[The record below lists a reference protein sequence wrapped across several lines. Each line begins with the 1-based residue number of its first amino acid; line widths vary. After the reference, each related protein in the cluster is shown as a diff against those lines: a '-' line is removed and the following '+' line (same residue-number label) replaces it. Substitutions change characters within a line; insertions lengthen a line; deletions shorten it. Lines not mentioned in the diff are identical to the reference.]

1 MRELGWV
8 GMQRSRLLARLAF
21 VAVVAALASTGYVTG
36 FHVLPVIGVHEATFA
51 MLSFAAFILVS
62 GVVFAGRLHGDESPR
77 SLDEPVAAIVPT
89 FQDATVLHH
98 SVESLRAQDHPV
110 HVYVV
115 PEPDDEAGVEAAEAF
130 ADHDDVTCLVNPNP
144 GSKAG
149 AINGAVEAATEDV
162 FTVFDADQR
171 AAPGFLAGVTGYLH
185 EFDVVQARFVP
196 RSSGTIE
203 SLAYY
208 EFTLF
213 GHAFRQLLYLLTGF
227 RMATSKALVFT
238 RDAIESVGGYDPD
251 VVSEDYDF
259 AHRAYLD
266 GRSVKLLYRH
276 VVTEESVHTLAD
288 WWGQRKR
295 WMTGNVQVLARL
307 LGHLRANPRAHRSYV
322 SLGVGVLSI
331 GGSAFLLSIAPK
343 VVTVAQIGHPEYA
356 LAPVLAT
363 YAVAVYARVADGL
376 DLGWEWLLTP
386 LVLPLFSCITVMAF
400 ADYVFD
406 FDGDWYVVHKGE

>member
-1 MRELGWV
+1 
-8 GMQRSRLLARLAF
+8 MQRSRWVARSAF
-21 VAVVAALASTGYVTG
+21 AVTVVVLASTGYVAG
-36 FHVLPVIGVHEATFA
+36 FQVLPILGIHEASFA

-62 GVVFAGRLHGDESPR
+62 GVAFVGRMNGDETPR
-77 SLDEPVAAIVPT
+77 SLEEPVAAIVPT
-89 FQDATVLHH
+89 FRDAHVLHH
-98 SVESLRAQDHPV
+98 SVESLRQQDDSV
-110 HVYVV
+110 QVYVV
-115 PEPDDEAGVEAAEAF
+115 PEPDDAAGIEAAESYAE
-130 ADHDDVTCLVNPNP
+130 HDDVTCLVNPHP

-149 AINGAVEAATEDV
+149 AINGVVEAAEADV
-162 FTVFDADQR
+162 FAADQH
-171 AAPGFLAGVTGYLH
+171 ADPGFLSSVTGYLRDH
-185 EFDVVQARFVP
+185 DVVQARFVP
-196 RSSGTIE
+196 RSDGTIE

-213 GHAFRQLLYLLTGF
+213 GHAFRQLLYLATGF

-266 GRSVKLLYRH
+266 GQRVKLLYRH

-307 LGHLRANPRAHRSYV
+307 LGYLRANPGYHRSYV
-322 SLGVGVLSI
+322 SLAVGVLSI

-343 VVTVAQIGHPEYA
+343 VVTVTQIGHPEYA

-363 YAVAVYARVADGL
+363 YAVAVYARVTDGF

-386 LVLPLFSCITVMAF
+386 LVLPLFACITVMAF

-406 FDGDWYVVHKGE
+406 FDGEWYVVHKGD

>member
-1 MRELGWV
+1 
-8 GMQRSRLLARLAF
+8 MQRSRGVARAAFVGIVVLLAA
-21 VAVVAALASTGYVTG
+21 TGYVTG
-36 FHVLPVIGVHEATFA
+36 FQVLPVLGIHEASFA
-51 MLSFAAFILVS
+51 MLSFGAFILVS
-62 GVVFAGRLHGDESPR
+62 GVVFVYRLNGDESPR
-77 SLDEPVAAIVPT
+77 RLDEPIAAIVPT
-89 FQDATVLHH
+89 FRDAAVLHH

-115 PEPDDEAGVEAAEAF
+115 PEPDDEPGKEAAREF
-130 ADHDDVTCLVNPNP
+130 AEYEDVTCLVNPSP

-149 AINGAVEAATEDV
+149 AINATVEAADEAY
-162 FTVFDADQR
+162 FAVFDADQH
-171 AAPGFLAGVTGYLH
+171 AEPDFLGSIAGYLR
-185 EFDVVQARFVP
+185 EYDVVQARFVP
-196 RSSGTIE
+196 RSNGTIE

-238 RDAIESVGGYDPD
+238 RDAIESIGGYDPD

-266 GRSVKLLYRH
+266 GLDVKLLYQH
-276 VVTEESVHTLAD
+276 VVTEESVHTFRD
-288 WWGQRKR
+288 WWGQRTR
-295 WMTGNVQVLARL
+295 WMTGNVQVLVRL
-307 LGHLRANPRAHRSYV
+307 LGYLRAHPDCRRSYV
-322 SLGVGVLSI
+322 SLAVGVLSI

-343 VVTVAQIGHPEYA
+343 ALTVAQIGHPEYA
-356 LAPVLAT
+356 LAPILAT
-363 YAVAVYARVADGL
+363 YGVAVYARMKDGL
-376 DLGWEWLLTP
+376 DLGWVWLLTP

-406 FDGDWYVVHKGE
+406 FDGEWYVVHKGDEGYP